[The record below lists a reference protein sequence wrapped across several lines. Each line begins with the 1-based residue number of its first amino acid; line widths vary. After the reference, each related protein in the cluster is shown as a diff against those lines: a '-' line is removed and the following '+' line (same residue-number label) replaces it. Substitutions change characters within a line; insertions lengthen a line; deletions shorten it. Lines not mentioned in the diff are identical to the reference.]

1 MKKNVHHT
9 TSCRL
14 CKSKNLKLVIPLEK
28 IALTEK
34 YINKDK
40 LDEPHELFPIDIY
53 MCLDCSH
60 VQLLDVIN
68 PDILWDDFTF
78 RTGQA
83 QVIIDHMQ
91 DVAQKTC
98 SKYNIQS
105 NSLIIDVGSND
116 GTLLQG
122 FKNNGM
128 KVLGIDPAKDIALEA
143 INSGIPTLPE
153 FLTRS
158 LASGIIKEH
167 GKADVVACFN
177 SFGHADNM
185 DELMASIAD
194 MVAPDGIFVFEVSY
208 LVDIIDNLLL
218 GTFIHEHLCHYS
230 VIALVKFFKRH
241 GMELIEVERVP
252 YQGGSLIGT
261 VQHIGGPYSIDQSV
275 IELHNYEKTRGFDL
289 PKTIESFS
297 KRLDK
302 LVFEFNQ
309 LTSKWQNEG
318 DEIAGYGAARCNP
331 TLLAQFKIGNKIS
344 FIVDDHPQKV
354 NKYTPGDKIK
364 VIPTKELIKN
374 MPKYTIILAWIHAEN
389 IISKSHEYL
398 RKGGNFILLFP
409 EIRVITAEDI
419 L

>member
-1 MKKNVHHT
+1 MKNTIHH
-9 TSCRL
+9 SSNCRL
-14 CKSKNLKLVIPLEK
+14 CNSTNLKMVIPLKK
-28 IALTEK
+28 IPITEK
-34 YINKDK
+34 YITENI
-40 LDEPHELFPIDIY
+40 LDEPHDLFPIDIY

-83 QVIIDHMQ
+83 QVIIDHMK
-91 DVAQKTC
+91 DVAKKTC
-98 SKYNIQS
+98 SKYKIKK

-122 FKNNGM
+122 FKDNGM
-128 KVLGIDPAKDIALEA
+128 TVLGIDPARDIAFEA
-143 INSGIPTLPE
+143 NNAGIPTLPE
-153 FLTRS
+153 FLTPTLSNR
-158 LASGIIKEH
+158 IIKEY
-167 GKADVVACFN
+167 GKAKVVACFN

-185 DELMASIAD
+185 NELMESISD
-194 MVAPDGIFVFEVSY
+194 LVSKDGIFVFEVSY

-230 VIALVKFFKRH
+230 IIALVKFFKRH

-252 YQGGSLIGT
+252 FQGGSLIGT
-261 VQHIGGPYSIDQSV
+261 VQHIGGPHLIQKSV
-275 IELHNYEKTRGFDL
+275 TELHNYEKTRGFDS

-297 KRLDK
+297 LRLDK

-309 LTSKWQNEG
+309 LISKWKNNGE
-318 DEIAGYGAARCNP
+318 EIAGYGAARSNP
-331 TLLAQFKIGNKIS
+331 TLIEQFKIGNKIS

-354 NKYTPGDKIK
+354 NKYTPGDKIP
-364 VIPTKELIKN
+364 VIPTKELIQK

-398 RKGGNFILLFP
+398 IKGGNFVILLP
-409 EIRVITAEDI
+409 SIKIITAEDMI
-419 L
+419 